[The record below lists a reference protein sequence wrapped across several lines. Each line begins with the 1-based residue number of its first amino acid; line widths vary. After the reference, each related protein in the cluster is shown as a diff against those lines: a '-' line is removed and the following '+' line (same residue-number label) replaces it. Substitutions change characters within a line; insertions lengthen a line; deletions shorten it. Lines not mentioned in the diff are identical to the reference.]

1 MLRVGERRQQQERLE
16 TLMRWTTG
24 IPGVRRWLVGG
35 ASLVLAATMAGCSSD
50 DDSGDASATASAS
63 AESEP
68 AEFCEAAVDAE
79 AAVTSGPP
87 IDFETATP
95 EEIQAALDKFAAQVE
110 PKLAAV
116 EETAPEEI
124 ADAVTTLTGQ
134 IRQVLETGDD
144 SLLEQ
149 PAYTEAD
156 DAIDQYMLA
165 ECGFEQIEAT
175 GVDYEYEGIPDT
187 VPAGVVA
194 ITFTNEGKE
203 LHEIGI
209 ARVNDDVA
217 TPIEELLA
225 LPEEELLSM
234 IEFKGAAFAAPD
246 ESDTTFMRLEAGR
259 YGGACFIPQGTTHDT
274 EGSGPPHFTLGMFA
288 EFTVE

>member
-1 MLRVGERRQQQERLE
+1 MHR
-16 TLMRWTTG
+16 TG
-24 IPGVRRWLVGG
+24 IPAVRRWLVGG
-35 ASLVLAATMAGCSSD
+35 ASLVLAATMAGCGSD
-50 DDSGDASATASAS
+50 DDSGDASASAS
-63 AESEP
+63 APAENDP

-79 AAVTSGPP
+79 SAVTSGPP

-95 EEIQAALDKFAAQVE
+95 EEIQAALEEFGAQVE
-110 PKLAAV
+110 PQLAAV
-116 EETAPEEI
+116 DDSAPEEI
-124 ADAVTTLTGQ
+124 ADDVATLTGQ
-134 IRQVLETGDD
+134 IRQSLETGDD
-144 SLLEQ
+144 TLFEQ

-156 DAIDQYMLA
+156 NAIDEYMLA

-175 GVDYEYEGIPDT
+175 GVNYEYEGIPDT

-194 ITFTNEGKE
+194 ITFTNEGDE
-203 LHEIGI
+203 LHEIGL
-209 ARVNDDVA
+209 ARVNDEVT
-217 TPIEELLA
+217 TPVEELLA
-225 LPEEELLSM
+225 LPEEQLLSM

-259 YGGACFIPQGTTHDT
+259 YGAACFIPQGTKHDT